1 MSDEP
6 VLNPFAPGAGAPDPE
21 PFTTETERLLAGLS
35 YVSQVLVP
43 GVLPAILL
51 LGEDGRRSGFL
62 RYHAVHSL
70 ALLVAT
76 VLYYIAA
83 TMVFIVVGS
92 AATVLLCVL
101 WILFLPPV
109 AVLAYY
115 GYQAFRGR
123 REVIPWLTDLLRRY
137 GWLY

>member
-1 MSDEP
+1 MSDQP
-6 VLNPFAPGAGAPDPE
+6 VLDPFGETGAPGDE

-62 RYHAVHSL
+62 RYHAMHSL
-70 ALLVAT
+70 ALLVVT
-76 VLYYIAA
+76 ILYYIAA
-83 TMVFIVVGS
+83 TLVFIVLGS
-92 AATVLLCVL
+92 IATLLICLL
-101 WILFLPPV
+101 WMLFLPPV
-109 AVLAYY
+109 VVLAYY
-115 GYQAFRGR
+115 GYQAFKGR
-123 REVIPWLTDLLRRY
+123 REVVPYLTDLLRRY